1 MKNRRLIEWVDSETT
16 FMFALLLLVLVSCFA
31 SVVESC
37 NAQKKE
43 SARPVCP
50 TCGQKEGAK

>member
-16 FMFALLLLVLVSCFA
+16 FMFALLLLVLGSCFA
-31 SVVESC
+31 SILESC

-43 SARPVCP
+43 KARPVCP